1 MAVFSVVYRVG
12 EANGRGSIVLV
23 CNIAI
28 NDAMQFMK
36 AVNQGRHGR
45 AGRRQ
50 CHRVR
55 PSLERQNTTQGRST
69 FSRTSSVRTP
79 VAALRFPFI
88 AIAEIAYRESE
99 EGLSC
104 RVITLS
110 LHRCYVDMP
119 NTLPI
124 GREVSIKTFAES
136 ECFAATAKV
145 IYELAKLGDR
155 TCVRGSIVK
164 EPSAFT

>member
-1 MAVFSVVYRVG
+1 MSQSSAFVKTTKHDARQIHS
-12 EANGRGSIVLV
+12 LT
-23 CNIAI
+23 NI
-28 NDAMQFMK
+28 
-36 AVNQGRHGR
+36 
-45 AGRRQ
+45 Q
-50 CHRVR
+50 C
-55 PSLERQNTTQGRST
+55 QNTRRS
-69 FSRTSSVRTP
+69 P
-79 VAALRFPFI
+79 RFPFI

-124 GREVSIKTFAES
+124 GREVSIKIFAES

-164 EPSAFT
+164 KPSAFT